1 MIVVGIIVF
10 IVIAFQVSFF
20 WKNLKRMHTFRDIFS
35 APSSWAVQI
44 NEDGQTVSGINGEG
58 NSVFKLIKDN
68 INDYLGNSQG
78 SVIDYNIL
86 KDAVDRNC
94 ETIEDEIN
102 AQMPVPLYCGLA
114 GTMAGVIVGLFS
126 LLSEDSISN
135 LMTSGSKSVES
146 ATLAM
151 NGAASGINDLLAG
164 VALAMVA
171 SILGIVLTTVNS
183 VLFKQFKRQ
192 EEEGKNKFLSWVQS
206 ILLPELPNDI
216 SDSFSMF
223 VDNLNRFNDT
233 FRENTRGLGHT
244 LEQING
250 AYSTQ
255 ADIIKTIQQMNVTRM
270 ATANVKVL
278 NALSDCTDKL
288 EQFNVYLNSIQG
300 YTNEIEAFRQQ
311 LSSEA
316 NMVYL
321 LMEMKDTLASI
332 KNFFKTELGEI
343 DQRKQ
348 AIGKSVDNVDEYVKR
363 ALERLKTSSSTS
375 VDELKKAIDDHAQGL
390 QTFLDQEKQMLQD
403 MSQEVRNEFDRQISQ
418 IPNLAKRLED
428 ITKVPSQLESLSG
441 SIAESNRKLVNGIT
455 QANQNM
461 TNEIKHALKSLDYSS
476 SGKGGGSA
484 KIFIPMWM
492 KVAVIALLTIIAG
505 ASVANSW
512 ISYSA
517 ANVSDSQ
524 EQMGGNMV
532 VQSDSVAKKDTLV
545 ANSATKENTASD
557 SASAQKQDINEEAER
572 VFLLDE
578 LFRLD
583 DEPVLYHACAL
594 CPCHSALAQ
603 EDGSDGTAIGRH

>member
-183 VLFKQFKRQ
+183 VLFKRFKRQ

-300 YTNEIEAFRQQ
+300 YTNEIEAFRRQ

-321 LMEMKDTLASI
+321 LEEMRATLASI

-476 SGKGGGSA
+476 SGNGGGPA
-484 KIFIPMWM
+484 RIALPMWM
-492 KVAVIALLTIIAG
+492 KVAVVALLTIIAS
-505 ASVANSW
+505 ATVANSW
-512 ISYSA
+512 ISYASSKVRA
-517 ANVSDSQ
+517 PQ
-524 EQMGGNMV
+524 EQMAGETVG
-532 VQSDSVAKKDTLV
+532 QPDSVATRDS
-545 ANSATKENTASD
+545 SATMPSKDGKGVHDTVSI
-557 SASAQKQDINEEAER
+557 QKQI
-572 VFLLDE
+572 
-578 LFRLD
+578 
-583 DEPVLYHACAL
+583 P
-594 CPCHSALAQ
+594 Q
-603 EDGSDGTAIGRH
+603 

>member
-321 LMEMKDTLASI
+321 LMEMKDTLSSI
-332 KNFFKTELGEI
+332 KNFFRTELGEI

-348 AIGKSVDNVDEYVKR
+348 AIRNSVDNVDTYVNE
-363 ALERLKTSSSTS
+363 ALEKLKSSSVTS
-375 VDELKKAIDDHAQGL
+375 VDDLKKAIDDQSEGL
-390 QTFLDQEKQMLQD
+390 KKFLDQEKQMLQD

-476 SGKGGGSA
+476 SGNGGGPA
-484 KIFIPMWM
+484 RIALPMWM
-492 KVAVIALLTIIAG
+492 KVAVVALLTIIAG

-545 ANSATKENTASD
+545 ANSTTKGNTASD
-557 SASAQKQDINEEAER
+557 SASAQKTGHQ
-572 VFLLDE
+572 
-578 LFRLD
+578 
-583 DEPVLYHACAL
+583 
-594 CPCHSALAQ
+594 
-603 EDGSDGTAIGRH
+603 

>member
-332 KNFFKTELGEI
+332 KNFFRTELGEI

-348 AIGKSVDNVDEYVKR
+348 AIRNSVDNVDTYVNE
-363 ALERLKTSSSTS
+363 ALEKLKSSSVTS
-375 VDELKKAIDDHAQGL
+375 VDDLKKAIDDQSEGL
-390 QTFLDQEKQMLQD
+390 KNFLDQEKQMLQD

-476 SGKGGGSA
+476 SGKGGGPA
-484 KIFIPMWM
+484 RIALPMWM
-492 KVAVIALLTIIAG
+492 KVAVVALLTIIAS
-505 ASVANSW
+505 ATVANSW
-512 ISYSA
+512 ISYASSKVRA
-517 ANVSDSQ
+517 PQ
-524 EQMGGNMV
+524 EQMAGETVG
-532 VQSDSVAKKDTLV
+532 QPDSVATRDS
-545 ANSATKENTASD
+545 SATMPSKDGKGVHDTVSI
-557 SASAQKQDINEEAER
+557 QKQI
-572 VFLLDE
+572 
-578 LFRLD
+578 
-583 DEPVLYHACAL
+583 P
-594 CPCHSALAQ
+594 Q
-603 EDGSDGTAIGRH
+603 

>member
-126 LLSEDSISN
+126 LLSEDSISS

-348 AIGKSVDNVDEYVKR
+348 AIRNSVDNVDTYVNE
-363 ALERLKTSSSTS
+363 ALEKLKSSSVNS
-375 VDELKKAIDDHAQGL
+375 VDDLKKAIDDQSEGL
-390 QTFLDQEKQMLQD
+390 KTFLDQEKQMLQD

-476 SGKGGGSA
+476 SGNGGGPA
-484 KIFIPMWM
+484 RIALPMWM
-492 KVAVIALLTIIAG
+492 KVAVVALLTIIAS
-505 ASVANSW
+505 ATVANSW
-512 ISYSA
+512 ISYSGAEVSA
-517 ANVSDSQ
+517 AQ
-524 EQMGGNMV
+524 EQAADNKV
-532 VQSDSVAKKDTLV
+532 ERLDSVATRDSSVVMPAKNGHET
-545 ANSATKENTASD
+545 ND
-557 SASAQKQDINEEAER
+557 SASYHLPTQKTPRQ
-572 VFLLDE
+572 
-578 LFRLD
+578 
-583 DEPVLYHACAL
+583 
-594 CPCHSALAQ
+594 
-603 EDGSDGTAIGRH
+603 

>member
-58 NSVFKLIKDN
+58 NSVFDLIKDN

-126 LLSEDSISN
+126 LLSEDSISS

-332 KNFFKTELGEI
+332 KNFFRTELGEI

-348 AIGKSVDNVDEYVKR
+348 AIRNSVDNVDTYVNE
-363 ALERLKTSSSTS
+363 ALEKLKSSSVTS
-375 VDELKKAIDDHAQGL
+375 VDDLKKAIDDQSEGL
-390 QTFLDQEKQMLQD
+390 KKFLDKEKQMLQD

-461 TNEIKHALKSLDYSS
+461 TNEIKHALKSIDYSS
-476 SGKGGGSA
+476 SGNGGGPA
-484 KIFIPMWM
+484 RIALPIWM
-492 KVAVIALLTIIAG
+492 KVAVVALLTIIAS
-505 ASVANSW
+505 ATVANSW
-512 ISYSA
+512 ISYLGAEVSA
-517 ANVSDSQ
+517 AQ
-524 EQMGGNMV
+524 EQAADNKV
-532 VQSDSVAKKDTLV
+532 ERLDSVATRDSSVVMPAKNGHET
-545 ANSATKENTASD
+545 ND
-557 SASAQKQDINEEAER
+557 SASYHLPTQKTPRQ
-572 VFLLDE
+572 
-578 LFRLD
+578 
-583 DEPVLYHACAL
+583 
-594 CPCHSALAQ
+594 
-603 EDGSDGTAIGRH
+603 

>member
-321 LMEMKDTLASI
+321 LMELKDTLSSI

-348 AIGKSVDNVDEYVKR
+348 AIGKSVDNVDEYVKG
-363 ALERLKTSSSTS
+363 ALENLKSSSVTS
-375 VDELKKAIDDHAQGL
+375 VDDLKKAIDDQSEGL
-390 QTFLDQEKQMLQD
+390 KKFLDQEKQMLQD

-476 SGKGGGSA
+476 SGNGGGPA
-484 KIFIPMWM
+484 RIALPMWM
-492 KVAVIALLTIIAG
+492 KVAVVALLTIIAS
-505 ASVANSW
+505 ATVANSW
-512 ISYSA
+512 ISYSGAEVSA
-517 ANVSDSQ
+517 AQ
-524 EQMGGNMV
+524 EQAADNKV
-532 VQSDSVAKKDTLV
+532 ERLDSVATRDSSVVMPAKNGHET
-545 ANSATKENTASD
+545 ND
-557 SASAQKQDINEEAER
+557 SASYHLPTQKTPRQ
-572 VFLLDE
+572 
-578 LFRLD
+578 
-583 DEPVLYHACAL
+583 
-594 CPCHSALAQ
+594 
-603 EDGSDGTAIGRH
+603 

>member
-1 MIVVGIIVF
+1 MIVVEIIVF
-10 IVIAFQVSFF
+10 VVIAFQVSFF
-20 WKNLKRMHTFRDIFS
+20 VKNLKRMLTFRNIFS
-35 APSSWAVQI
+35 APSSWAI
-44 NEDGQTVSGINGEG
+44 KTNEDRQTVSGIKGDG
-58 NSVFKLIKDN
+58 NSIFELIKDN

-255 ADIIKTIQQMNVTRM
+255 ADIIKTIQQMNVIRM

-278 NALSDCTDKL
+278 NALSGCTDKL

-300 YTNEIEAFRQQ
+300 YTNEIEAFRRQ
-311 LSSEA
+311 LRSED

-348 AIGKSVDNVDEYVKR
+348 AIGKSVDNVDEYVKG

-557 SASAQKQDINEEAER
+557 SASAQKTGHQ
-572 VFLLDE
+572 
-578 LFRLD
+578 
-583 DEPVLYHACAL
+583 
-594 CPCHSALAQ
+594 
-603 EDGSDGTAIGRH
+603 

>member
-58 NSVFKLIKDN
+58 NSVFDLIKDN

-183 VLFKQFKRQ
+183 VLFKRFKRQ

-332 KNFFKTELGEI
+332 KNFFRTELGEI

-348 AIGKSVDNVDEYVKR
+348 AIRNSVDNVDTYVNE
-363 ALERLKTSSSTS
+363 ALEKLKSSSVTS
-375 VDELKKAIDDHAQGL
+375 VDDLKKAIDDQSEGL
-390 QTFLDQEKQMLQD
+390 KNFLDQEKQMLQD

-476 SGKGGGSA
+476 SDNGGGPA
-484 KIFIPMWM
+484 RIALPMWM
-492 KVAVIALLTIIAG
+492 KVAVVALLTIIAS
-505 ASVANSW
+505 ATVANSW
-512 ISYSA
+512 ISYSGAEVSA
-517 ANVSDSQ
+517 AQ
-524 EQMGGNMV
+524 EQAADNKV
-532 VQSDSVAKKDTLV
+532 ERLDSVATRDSSVVMPAKNGHET
-545 ANSATKENTASD
+545 ND
-557 SASAQKQDINEEAER
+557 SASYHLPTQKTPRQ
-572 VFLLDE
+572 
-578 LFRLD
+578 
-583 DEPVLYHACAL
+583 
-594 CPCHSALAQ
+594 
-603 EDGSDGTAIGRH
+603 

>member
-192 EEEGKNKFLSWVQS
+192 EEEGKNQFLSWVQS

-321 LMEMKDTLASI
+321 LMELKDTLSSI

-348 AIGKSVDNVDEYVKR
+348 AIRNSVDNVDTYVNE
-363 ALERLKTSSSTS
+363 ALEKLKSSSVTS
-375 VDELKKAIDDHAQGL
+375 VDDLKKAIDDQSEGL
-390 QTFLDQEKQMLQD
+390 KTFLDQEKQMLQD

-476 SGKGGGSA
+476 SGNGGGPA
-484 KIFIPMWM
+484 RIALPMWM
-492 KVAVIALLTIIAG
+492 KVAVVALLTIIAG
-505 ASVANSW
+505 ATVANSW
-512 ISYSA
+512 ISYSGAEVSA
-517 ANVSDSQ
+517 AQ
-524 EQMGGNMV
+524 EQAADNKV
-532 VQSDSVAKKDTLV
+532 ERLDSVATRDS
-545 ANSATKENTASD
+545 SATMPSKDGKGVHDTVSI
-557 SASAQKQDINEEAER
+557 QKQI
-572 VFLLDE
+572 
-578 LFRLD
+578 
-583 DEPVLYHACAL
+583 P
-594 CPCHSALAQ
+594 Q
-603 EDGSDGTAIGRH
+603 

>member
-35 APSSWAVQI
+35 SPSSWAVQI

-183 VLFKQFKRQ
+183 VLFKRFKRQ

-332 KNFFKTELGEI
+332 KNFFRTELGEI

-348 AIGKSVDNVDEYVKR
+348 AIRNSVDNVDTYVNE
-363 ALERLKTSSSTS
+363 ALEKLKSSSVTS
-375 VDELKKAIDDHAQGL
+375 VDDLKKAIDDQSEGL
-390 QTFLDQEKQMLQD
+390 KKFLDQEKQMLQD

-428 ITKVPSQLESLSG
+428 ITKLPSQLESLSG

-505 ASVANSW
+505 ASVANNW

-557 SASAQKQDINEEAER
+557 SASAQKTGHQ
-572 VFLLDE
+572 
-578 LFRLD
+578 
-583 DEPVLYHACAL
+583 
-594 CPCHSALAQ
+594 
-603 EDGSDGTAIGRH
+603 

>member
-126 LLSEDSISN
+126 LLSEDSISS

-321 LMEMKDTLASI
+321 LEEMRATLASI
-332 KNFFKTELGEI
+332 KNFFRTELGEI

-476 SGKGGGSA
+476 SGNGGGPA
-484 KIFIPMWM
+484 RIALPMWM
-492 KVAVIALLTIIAG
+492 KVAVVALLTIIAS
-505 ASVANSW
+505 ATVANSW
-512 ISYSA
+512 MSYSGAEVSA
-517 ANVSDSQ
+517 AQ
-524 EQMGGNMV
+524 EQAADNKV
-532 VQSDSVAKKDTLV
+532 ERLDSVATRDSSVVMPAKNGHET
-545 ANSATKENTASD
+545 ND
-557 SASAQKQDINEEAER
+557 SASYHLPTQKTPRQ
-572 VFLLDE
+572 
-578 LFRLD
+578 
-583 DEPVLYHACAL
+583 
-594 CPCHSALAQ
+594 
-603 EDGSDGTAIGRH
+603 

>member
-126 LLSEDSISN
+126 LLSEDSISS

-300 YTNEIEAFRQQ
+300 YTNEIEAFRRQ

-348 AIGKSVDNVDEYVKR
+348 AIGKSVDNVDEYVKG
-363 ALERLKTSSSTS
+363 ALENLKSSSVNS
-375 VDELKKAIDDHAQGL
+375 VDDLKKAIDDQSEGL
-390 QTFLDQEKQMLQD
+390 KKFLDQEKQMLQD

-476 SGKGGGSA
+476 SGNGGGPA
-484 KIFIPMWM
+484 RIALPMWM
-492 KVAVIALLTIIAG
+492 KVAVVALLTIIAS
-505 ASVANSW
+505 ATVANSW
-512 ISYSA
+512 MSYSGAEVSA
-517 ANVSDSQ
+517 AQ
-524 EQMGGNMV
+524 EQAADNKV
-532 VQSDSVAKKDTLV
+532 ERLDSVATRDSSVVMPAKNGHET
-545 ANSATKENTASD
+545 ND
-557 SASAQKQDINEEAER
+557 SASYHLPTQKTPRQ
-572 VFLLDE
+572 
-578 LFRLD
+578 
-583 DEPVLYHACAL
+583 
-594 CPCHSALAQ
+594 
-603 EDGSDGTAIGRH
+603 

>member
-216 SDSFSMF
+216 SDSFSRF

-300 YTNEIEAFRQQ
+300 YTNEIEAFRRQ

-321 LMEMKDTLASI
+321 LMEMKDTLSSI

-375 VDELKKAIDDHAQGL
+375 VDELKKAIEDHAQGL

-476 SGKGGGSA
+476 SGNGGGPA
-484 KIFIPMWM
+484 RIALPMWM
-492 KVAVIALLTIIAG
+492 KVAVVALLTIIAS
-505 ASVANSW
+505 ATVANSW
-512 ISYSA
+512 ISYSGAEVSA
-517 ANVSDSQ
+517 AQ
-524 EQMGGNMV
+524 EQAADNKV
-532 VQSDSVAKKDTLV
+532 ERLDSVATRDSSVVMPAKNGHET
-545 ANSATKENTASD
+545 ND
-557 SASAQKQDINEEAER
+557 SASYHLPTQKTPRQ
-572 VFLLDE
+572 
-578 LFRLD
+578 
-583 DEPVLYHACAL
+583 
-594 CPCHSALAQ
+594 
-603 EDGSDGTAIGRH
+603 

>member
-321 LMEMKDTLASI
+321 LEEMKDTLASI
-332 KNFFKTELGEI
+332 KNFFRTELGEI

-348 AIGKSVDNVDEYVKR
+348 AIRNSVDNVDTYVNE
-363 ALERLKTSSSTS
+363 ALEKLKSSSVTS
-375 VDELKKAIDDHAQGL
+375 VDDLKKAIDDQSEGL
-390 QTFLDQEKQMLQD
+390 KKFLDQEKQMLQD

-476 SGKGGGSA
+476 SGNGGGPA
-484 KIFIPMWM
+484 RIALPMWM
-492 KVAVIALLTIIAG
+492 KVAVVALLTIIAS
-505 ASVANSW
+505 ATVANSW
-512 ISYSA
+512 ISYSGAKVSA
-517 ANVSDSQ
+517 AQ
-524 EQMGGNMV
+524 EQAADNKV
-532 VQSDSVAKKDTLV
+532 ERLDSVATRDSSVVMPAKNGHET
-545 ANSATKENTASD
+545 ND
-557 SASAQKQDINEEAER
+557 SASYHLPTQKTPRQ
-572 VFLLDE
+572 
-578 LFRLD
+578 
-583 DEPVLYHACAL
+583 
-594 CPCHSALAQ
+594 
-603 EDGSDGTAIGRH
+603 

>member
-278 NALSDCTDKL
+278 NALSACTDKL
-288 EQFNVYLNSIQG
+288 EQFNFYLNSIEG
-300 YTNEIEAFRQQ
+300 YTNEIEAFRRQ
-311 LSSEA
+311 LSSET

-321 LMEMKDTLASI
+321 LMELKDTLSSI

-348 AIGKSVDNVDEYVKR
+348 AIGKSVDNVDEYVKG

-476 SGKGGGSA
+476 SGNGGGPA
-484 KIFIPMWM
+484 RMALPMWM
-492 KVAVIALLTIIAG
+492 KVAVVALLTIIAS
-505 ASVANSW
+505 ATVANSW
-512 ISYSA
+512 ISYSGAEVSA
-517 ANVSDSQ
+517 AQ
-524 EQMGGNMV
+524 EQAADNKV
-532 VQSDSVAKKDTLV
+532 ERLDSVATRDSSVVMPAKNGHET
-545 ANSATKENTASD
+545 ND
-557 SASAQKQDINEEAER
+557 SASYHLPTQKTPRQ
-572 VFLLDE
+572 
-578 LFRLD
+578 
-583 DEPVLYHACAL
+583 
-594 CPCHSALAQ
+594 
-603 EDGSDGTAIGRH
+603 

>member
-171 SILGIVLTTVNS
+171 SILGILLTTVNS
-183 VLFKQFKRQ
+183 VLFKRFKR
-192 EEEGKNKFLSWVQS
+192 EEEKGKNKFLSWVQS

-332 KNFFKTELGEI
+332 KNFFRTELGEI

-348 AIGKSVDNVDEYVKR
+348 AIRNSVDNVDTYVNE
-363 ALERLKTSSSTS
+363 ALEKLKSSSVTS
-375 VDELKKAIDDHAQGL
+375 VDDLKKAIDDQSEGL
-390 QTFLDQEKQMLQD
+390 KKFLDQEKQMLQD

-476 SGKGGGSA
+476 SGNGGGPA
-484 KIFIPMWM
+484 RIALPMWM
-492 KVAVIALLTIIAG
+492 KVAVVALLTIIAS
-505 ASVANSW
+505 ATVANSW
-512 ISYSA
+512 ISYSGAEVSA
-517 ANVSDSQ
+517 AQ
-524 EQMGGNMV
+524 EQAADNKV
-532 VQSDSVAKKDTLV
+532 ERLDSVATRDSSVVMPAKNGHET
-545 ANSATKENTASD
+545 ND
-557 SASAQKQDINEEAER
+557 SASYHLPTQKTPRQ
-572 VFLLDE
+572 
-578 LFRLD
+578 
-583 DEPVLYHACAL
+583 
-594 CPCHSALAQ
+594 
-603 EDGSDGTAIGRH
+603 

>member
-1 MIVVGIIVF
+1 MIVVEIIVLV
-10 IVIAFQVSFF
+10 VIAFQVSFF
-20 WKNLKRMHTFRDIFS
+20 VKNLKRMRTFRNIFS
-35 APSSWAVQI
+35 APSSWAI
-44 NEDGQTVSGINGEG
+44 KTNEDRQTVSGIKGDG
-58 NSVFKLIKDN
+58 NSIFELIKDN

-126 LLSEDSISN
+126 LLHEDSISS

-171 SILGIVLTTVNS
+171 SILGILLTTVNS
-183 VLFKQFKRQ
+183 VLFKRFKR
-192 EEEGKNKFLSWVQS
+192 EEEKGKNKFLSWVQS
-206 ILLPELPNDI
+206 ILLPKLPNDI
-216 SDSFSMF
+216 SDSFSRF

-332 KNFFKTELGEI
+332 KNFFRTELGEI

-348 AIGKSVDNVDEYVKR
+348 AIRNSVDNVDTYVNE
-363 ALERLKTSSSTS
+363 ALEKLKSSSVTS
-375 VDELKKAIDDHAQGL
+375 VDDLKKAIDDQSEGL
-390 QTFLDQEKQMLQD
+390 KKFLDQEKQMLQD

-476 SGKGGGSA
+476 SGNGGGPA
-484 KIFIPMWM
+484 RIALPMWM
-492 KVAVIALLTIIAG
+492 KVAVVALLTIIAS
-505 ASVANSW
+505 ATVANSW
-512 ISYSA
+512 ISYSGAEVSA
-517 ANVSDSQ
+517 AQ
-524 EQMGGNMV
+524 EQAADNKV
-532 VQSDSVAKKDTLV
+532 ERLDSVATRDSSVVMPAKNGHET
-545 ANSATKENTASD
+545 ND
-557 SASAQKQDINEEAER
+557 SASYHLPTQKTPRQ
-572 VFLLDE
+572 
-578 LFRLD
+578 
-583 DEPVLYHACAL
+583 
-594 CPCHSALAQ
+594 
-603 EDGSDGTAIGRH
+603 

>member
-35 APSSWAVQI
+35 VPSSWAVQI

-332 KNFFKTELGEI
+332 KNFFRTELGEI

-348 AIGKSVDNVDEYVKR
+348 AIRNSVDNVDTYVNE
-363 ALERLKTSSSTS
+363 ALEKLKSSSVTS
-375 VDELKKAIDDHAQGL
+375 VDDLKKAIDDQSDGL
-390 QTFLDQEKQMLQD
+390 KKFLDQEKQMLQD

-545 ANSATKENTASD
+545 ANSATKENTAGD
-557 SASAQKQDINEEAER
+557 SASAQK
-572 VFLLDE
+572 
-578 LFRLD
+578 
-583 DEPVLYHACAL
+583 
-594 CPCHSALAQ
+594 
-603 EDGSDGTAIGRH
+603 TGRQ

>member
-332 KNFFKTELGEI
+332 KNFFRTELGEI

-348 AIGKSVDNVDEYVKR
+348 AIRNSVDNVDTYVNE
-363 ALERLKTSSSTS
+363 ALEKLKSSSVTS
-375 VDELKKAIDDHAQGL
+375 VDDLKKAIDDQSEGL
-390 QTFLDQEKQMLQD
+390 KKFLDQEKQMLQD

-557 SASAQKQDINEEAER
+557 SASAQKTGHQ
-572 VFLLDE
+572 
-578 LFRLD
+578 
-583 DEPVLYHACAL
+583 
-594 CPCHSALAQ
+594 
-603 EDGSDGTAIGRH
+603 

>member
-300 YTNEIEAFRQQ
+300 YTNEIEAFRRQ
-311 LSSEA
+311 LSSET

-321 LMEMKDTLASI
+321 LMELKDTLSSI
-332 KNFFKTELGEI
+332 KNFFRTELGEI

-348 AIGKSVDNVDEYVKR
+348 AIGKSVDNVDEYVKG

-484 KIFIPMWM
+484 RIALPMWM
-492 KVAVIALLTIIAG
+492 KVAVVALLTIIAS
-505 ASVANSW
+505 ATVANSW
-512 ISYSA
+512 ISYSGAEVSA
-517 ANVSDSQ
+517 AQ
-524 EQMGGNMV
+524 EQAADNKV
-532 VQSDSVAKKDTLV
+532 ERLDSVATRDSSVVMPAKNGHET
-545 ANSATKENTASD
+545 ND
-557 SASAQKQDINEEAER
+557 SASYHLPTQKT
-572 VFLLDE
+572 
-578 LFRLD
+578 
-583 DEPVLYHACAL
+583 
-594 CPCHSALAQ
+594 PCQ
-603 EDGSDGTAIGRH
+603 

>member
-321 LMEMKDTLASI
+321 LMELKDTLSSI

-390 QTFLDQEKQMLQD
+390 QTFLDQEKLMLQD

-476 SGKGGGSA
+476 SGNGGGPA
-484 KIFIPMWM
+484 RIALPMWM
-492 KVAVIALLTIIAG
+492 KVAVVALLTIIAS
-505 ASVANSW
+505 ATVANSW
-512 ISYSA
+512 ISYSGAEVSA
-517 ANVSDSQ
+517 AQ
-524 EQMGGNMV
+524 EQAADNKV
-532 VQSDSVAKKDTLV
+532 ERLDSVATRDSSVVMPAKNGHET
-545 ANSATKENTASD
+545 ND
-557 SASAQKQDINEEAER
+557 SASYHLPTQKTPRQ
-572 VFLLDE
+572 
-578 LFRLD
+578 
-583 DEPVLYHACAL
+583 
-594 CPCHSALAQ
+594 
-603 EDGSDGTAIGRH
+603 

>member
-1 MIVVGIIVF
+1 MIVVEIIVLV
-10 IVIAFQVSFF
+10 VIAFQVSFF
-20 WKNLKRMHTFRDIFS
+20 VKNLKRMHTFRDIFS
-35 APSSWAVQI
+35 SPSSWAVQI

-332 KNFFKTELGEI
+332 KNFFRTELGEI

-348 AIGKSVDNVDEYVKR
+348 AIRNSVDNVDTYVNE
-363 ALERLKTSSSTS
+363 ALEKLKSSSVTS
-375 VDELKKAIDDHAQGL
+375 VDDLKKAIDDQSEGL
-390 QTFLDQEKQMLQD
+390 KKFLDQEKQMLQD

-441 SIAESNRKLVNGIT
+441 SIAESNRKLVTGIT

-461 TNEIKHALKSLDYSS
+461 TSEIKHALKSLDYSS

-557 SASAQKQDINEEAER
+557 SASAQKTGHQ
-572 VFLLDE
+572 
-578 LFRLD
+578 
-583 DEPVLYHACAL
+583 
-594 CPCHSALAQ
+594 
-603 EDGSDGTAIGRH
+603 

>member
-321 LMEMKDTLASI
+321 LEEMRATLASI

-343 DQRKQ
+343 EARKK
-348 AIGKSVDNVDEYVKR
+348 AMANSVDSVDQYVTK
-363 ALERLKTSSSTS
+363 ALENLKSSSVNS
-375 VDELKKAIDDHAQGL
+375 VDDLKKAIDDQSEGL
-390 QTFLDQEKQMLQD
+390 KKFLDQEKQMLQD

-441 SIAESNRKLVNGIT
+441 SIAESNRKLVNGII

-476 SGKGGGSA
+476 SGNGGGPA
-484 KIFIPMWM
+484 RIALPMWM
-492 KVAVIALLTIIAG
+492 KVAVVALLTIIAS
-505 ASVANSW
+505 ATVANSW
-512 ISYSA
+512 ISYLGAEVSA
-517 ANVSDSQ
+517 AQ
-524 EQMGGNMV
+524 EQAADNKV
-532 VQSDSVAKKDTLV
+532 ERLDSVATRDSSVVMPVKNGHET
-545 ANSATKENTASD
+545 ND
-557 SASAQKQDINEEAER
+557 SASYHSIPAQKTPR
-572 VFLLDE
+572 
-578 LFRLD
+578 
-583 DEPVLYHACAL
+583 
-594 CPCHSALAQ
+594 
-603 EDGSDGTAIGRH
+603 

>member
-183 VLFKQFKRQ
+183 VLFKRFKRQ

-332 KNFFKTELGEI
+332 KNFFRTELGEI

-348 AIGKSVDNVDEYVKR
+348 AIRNSVDNVDTYVNE
-363 ALERLKTSSSTS
+363 ALEKLKSSSVTS
-375 VDELKKAIDDHAQGL
+375 VDDLKKAIDDQSEGL
-390 QTFLDQEKQMLQD
+390 KTFLDQEKQMLQD

-476 SGKGGGSA
+476 SGNGGGPA
-484 KIFIPMWM
+484 RIALPMWM
-492 KVAVIALLTIIAG
+492 KVAVVALLTIIAS
-505 ASVANSW
+505 ATVANSW
-512 ISYSA
+512 ISYASSKVRA
-517 ANVSDSQ
+517 PQ
-524 EQMGGNMV
+524 EQMAGETVG
-532 VQSDSVAKKDTLV
+532 QPDSVATRDS
-545 ANSATKENTASD
+545 SATMPSKDGKGVHDTVSI
-557 SASAQKQDINEEAER
+557 QKQI
-572 VFLLDE
+572 
-578 LFRLD
+578 
-583 DEPVLYHACAL
+583 P
-594 CPCHSALAQ
+594 Q
-603 EDGSDGTAIGRH
+603 

>member
-321 LMEMKDTLASI
+321 LMELKDTLASI
-332 KNFFKTELGEI
+332 KNFFRTELGEI
-343 DQRKQ
+343 EARKD
-348 AIGKSVDNVDEYVKR
+348 AIRHSVDDVDTYVTE
-363 ALERLKTSSSTS
+363 ALKKLKSSSVTS
-375 VDELKKAIDDHAQGL
+375 VDDLKKAIDDQSEGL
-390 QTFLDQEKQMLQD
+390 KNFLDKEKQMLQD

-476 SGKGGGSA
+476 SGNGGGPA
-484 KIFIPMWM
+484 RIALPMWM
-492 KVAVIALLTIIAG
+492 KVAVVALLTIIAG
-505 ASVANSW
+505 ATVANSW
-512 ISYSA
+512 ISYSGAEVSA
-517 ANVSDSQ
+517 AQ
-524 EQMGGNMV
+524 EQAADNKV
-532 VQSDSVAKKDTLV
+532 ERLDSVATRDSSVVMPAKNGHET
-545 ANSATKENTASD
+545 ND
-557 SASAQKQDINEEAER
+557 SASYHLPTQKTPRQ
-572 VFLLDE
+572 
-578 LFRLD
+578 
-583 DEPVLYHACAL
+583 
-594 CPCHSALAQ
+594 
-603 EDGSDGTAIGRH
+603 

>member
-321 LMEMKDTLASI
+321 LEEMRATLASI
-332 KNFFKTELGEI
+332 KNFFRTELGEI
-343 DQRKQ
+343 EARKK
-348 AIGKSVDNVDEYVKR
+348 AMANSVDSVDHYVTK
-363 ALERLKTSSSTS
+363 ALENLKSSSVNS
-375 VDELKKAIDDHAQGL
+375 VDDLKKAIDDQSEGL
-390 QTFLDQEKQMLQD
+390 KKFLDQEKQMLQD

-441 SIAESNRKLVNGIT
+441 SIAESNRKLVTGIT

-461 TNEIKHALKSLDYSS
+461 TSEIKHALKSLDYSS

-545 ANSATKENTASD
+545 ANSATRENTASD
-557 SASAQKQDINEEAER
+557 SASAQKTGHQ
-572 VFLLDE
+572 
-578 LFRLD
+578 
-583 DEPVLYHACAL
+583 
-594 CPCHSALAQ
+594 
-603 EDGSDGTAIGRH
+603 

>member
-126 LLSEDSISN
+126 LLSEDSISS

-321 LMEMKDTLASI
+321 LEEMRATLASI
-332 KNFFKTELGEI
+332 KNFFRTELGEI

-348 AIGKSVDNVDEYVKR
+348 AIRNSVDNVDTYVNE
-363 ALERLKTSSSTS
+363 ALEKLKSSSVNS
-375 VDELKKAIDDHAQGL
+375 VDDLKKAIDDQSEGL
-390 QTFLDQEKQMLQD
+390 KKFLDQEKQMLQD

-512 ISYSA
+512 ISYSGAEVSA
-517 ANVSDSQ
+517 AQ
-524 EQMGGNMV
+524 EQAADNKV
-532 VQSDSVAKKDTLV
+532 ERLDSVATRDSSVVMPAKNGHET
-545 ANSATKENTASD
+545 ND
-557 SASAQKQDINEEAER
+557 SASYHLPTQKTPRQ
-572 VFLLDE
+572 
-578 LFRLD
+578 
-583 DEPVLYHACAL
+583 
-594 CPCHSALAQ
+594 
-603 EDGSDGTAIGRH
+603 

>member
-126 LLSEDSISN
+126 LLSEDSISS

-183 VLFKQFKRQ
+183 VLFKRFKRQ

-321 LMEMKDTLASI
+321 LEEMKDTLSSI

-441 SIAESNRKLVNGIT
+441 SIAESNRKLVTGIT

-476 SGKGGGSA
+476 SGNGGGPA
-484 KIFIPMWM
+484 RIALPMWM
-492 KVAVIALLTIIAG
+492 KVAVVALLTIIAS
-505 ASVANSW
+505 ATVANSW
-512 ISYSA
+512 ISYASSKVRA
-517 ANVSDSQ
+517 PQ
-524 EQMGGNMV
+524 EQMAGETVG
-532 VQSDSVAKKDTLV
+532 QPDSVATRDS
-545 ANSATKENTASD
+545 SATMPSKDGKGVHDTVSI
-557 SASAQKQDINEEAER
+557 QKQI
-572 VFLLDE
+572 
-578 LFRLD
+578 
-583 DEPVLYHACAL
+583 P
-594 CPCHSALAQ
+594 Q
-603 EDGSDGTAIGRH
+603 

>member
-183 VLFKQFKRQ
+183 VLFKRFKRQ

-321 LMEMKDTLASI
+321 LMELKDTLASI

-343 DQRKQ
+343 EARKD
-348 AIGKSVDNVDEYVKR
+348 AIRHSVDDVDTYVTE
-363 ALERLKTSSSTS
+363 ALKKLKSSSVTS
-375 VDELKKAIDDHAQGL
+375 VDDLKKAIDDHAQGL

-476 SGKGGGSA
+476 SGNGGGPA
-484 KIFIPMWM
+484 RIALPIWM
-492 KVAVIALLTIIAG
+492 KVAVVALLTIIAS
-505 ASVANSW
+505 ATVANSW
-512 ISYSA
+512 ISYSGAEVSA
-517 ANVSDSQ
+517 AQ
-524 EQMGGNMV
+524 EQAADNKV
-532 VQSDSVAKKDTLV
+532 ERLDSVATRDSSVVMPAKNGHET
-545 ANSATKENTASD
+545 ND
-557 SASAQKQDINEEAER
+557 SASYHLPTQKTPRQ
-572 VFLLDE
+572 
-578 LFRLD
+578 
-583 DEPVLYHACAL
+583 
-594 CPCHSALAQ
+594 
-603 EDGSDGTAIGRH
+603 

>member
-183 VLFKQFKRQ
+183 VLFKRFKRQ

-321 LMEMKDTLASI
+321 LMELKDTLASI
-332 KNFFKTELGEI
+332 KNFFRTELGEI

-348 AIGKSVDNVDEYVKR
+348 AIRNSVDNVDTYVNE
-363 ALERLKTSSSTS
+363 ALEKLKSSSVTS
-375 VDELKKAIDDHAQGL
+375 VDDLKKAIDDQSEGL
-390 QTFLDQEKQMLQD
+390 KNFLDQEKQMLQD

-557 SASAQKQDINEEAER
+557 SASAQKTGHQ
-572 VFLLDE
+572 
-578 LFRLD
+578 
-583 DEPVLYHACAL
+583 
-594 CPCHSALAQ
+594 
-603 EDGSDGTAIGRH
+603 

>member
-35 APSSWAVQI
+35 SPSSWAVQI

-332 KNFFKTELGEI
+332 KNFFRTELGEI

-348 AIGKSVDNVDEYVKR
+348 AIRNSVDNVDTYVNE
-363 ALERLKTSSSTS
+363 ALEKLKSSSVTS
-375 VDELKKAIDDHAQGL
+375 VDDLKKAIDDQSEGL
-390 QTFLDQEKQMLQD
+390 KKFLDQEKQMLQD

-476 SGKGGGSA
+476 SGKGGGFA

-505 ASVANSW
+505 ASVANNW

-557 SASAQKQDINEEAER
+557 SASAQKTGHQ
-572 VFLLDE
+572 
-578 LFRLD
+578 
-583 DEPVLYHACAL
+583 
-594 CPCHSALAQ
+594 
-603 EDGSDGTAIGRH
+603 

>member
-244 LEQING
+244 LKQING

-300 YTNEIEAFRQQ
+300 YTNEIEAFRRQ

-321 LMEMKDTLASI
+321 LMELKDTLSSI

-348 AIGKSVDNVDEYVKR
+348 AIGKSVDNVDEYVKG

-476 SGKGGGSA
+476 SGNGGGPA
-484 KIFIPMWM
+484 RIALPMWM
-492 KVAVIALLTIIAG
+492 KVAVVALLTIIAS
-505 ASVANSW
+505 ATVANSW
-512 ISYSA
+512 ISYSGAEVSA
-517 ANVSDSQ
+517 AQ
-524 EQMGGNMV
+524 EQAADNKV
-532 VQSDSVAKKDTLV
+532 ERLDSVATRDSSVVMPAKNGHET
-545 ANSATKENTASD
+545 ND
-557 SASAQKQDINEEAER
+557 SASYHLPTQKTPRQ
-572 VFLLDE
+572 
-578 LFRLD
+578 
-583 DEPVLYHACAL
+583 
-594 CPCHSALAQ
+594 
-603 EDGSDGTAIGRH
+603 

>member
-332 KNFFKTELGEI
+332 KNFFRTELGEI

-348 AIGKSVDNVDEYVKR
+348 AIRNSVDNVDTYVNE
-363 ALERLKTSSSTS
+363 ALEKLKSSSVTS
-375 VDELKKAIDDHAQGL
+375 VDDLKKAIDDQSEGL
-390 QTFLDQEKQMLQD
+390 KKFLDQEKQMLQD

-441 SIAESNRKLVNGIT
+441 SIAESNRKLVTGIT

-461 TNEIKHALKSLDYSS
+461 TSEIKHALKSLDYSS

-557 SASAQKQDINEEAER
+557 SASAQKTGHQ
-572 VFLLDE
+572 
-578 LFRLD
+578 
-583 DEPVLYHACAL
+583 
-594 CPCHSALAQ
+594 
-603 EDGSDGTAIGRH
+603 

>member
-300 YTNEIEAFRQQ
+300 YTNEIEAFRRQ

-321 LMEMKDTLASI
+321 LMELKDTLSSI

-476 SGKGGGSA
+476 SGNGGGPA
-484 KIFIPMWM
+484 RIALPMWM
-492 KVAVIALLTIIAG
+492 KVAVVALLTIIAS
-505 ASVANSW
+505 ATVANSW
-512 ISYSA
+512 ISYSGAEVSA
-517 ANVSDSQ
+517 AQ
-524 EQMGGNMV
+524 EQAADNKV
-532 VQSDSVAKKDTLV
+532 ERLDSVATRDSSVVMPAKNGHET
-545 ANSATKENTASD
+545 ND
-557 SASAQKQDINEEAER
+557 SASYHLPTQKTPRQ
-572 VFLLDE
+572 
-578 LFRLD
+578 
-583 DEPVLYHACAL
+583 
-594 CPCHSALAQ
+594 
-603 EDGSDGTAIGRH
+603 

>member
-183 VLFKQFKRQ
+183 VLFKRFKRQ

-321 LMEMKDTLASI
+321 LEEMRATLASI
-332 KNFFKTELGEI
+332 KNFFRTELGEI
-343 DQRKQ
+343 EARKK
-348 AIGKSVDNVDEYVKR
+348 AMANSVDSVDHYVTK
-363 ALERLKTSSSTS
+363 ALENLKSSSVNS
-375 VDELKKAIDDHAQGL
+375 VDDLKKAIDDQSEGL
-390 QTFLDQEKQMLQD
+390 KKFLDQERQMLQD

-428 ITKVPSQLESLSG
+428 ITKLPSQLQALSG
-441 SIAESNRKLVNGIT
+441 SIAESNRKMVTGIT

-461 TNEIKHALKSLDYSS
+461 TSEIKHALKSLDYSS

-557 SASAQKQDINEEAER
+557 SASAQNTGHQ
-572 VFLLDE
+572 
-578 LFRLD
+578 
-583 DEPVLYHACAL
+583 
-594 CPCHSALAQ
+594 
-603 EDGSDGTAIGRH
+603 

>member
-183 VLFKQFKRQ
+183 VLFKRFKRQ

-321 LMEMKDTLASI
+321 LEEMKDTLASI
-332 KNFFKTELGEI
+332 KNFFRTELGEI

-348 AIGKSVDNVDEYVKR
+348 AIRNSVDNVDTYVNE
-363 ALERLKTSSSTS
+363 ALEKLKSSSVTS
-375 VDELKKAIDDHAQGL
+375 VDDLKKAIDDQSEGL
-390 QTFLDQEKQMLQD
+390 KTFLDQEKQMLQD
-403 MSQEVRNEFDRQISQ
+403 MSQEVRTEFDRQISQ

-476 SGKGGGSA
+476 SGNGGGPA
-484 KIFIPMWM
+484 RIALPMWM
-492 KVAVIALLTIIAG
+492 KVAVVALLTIIAS
-505 ASVANSW
+505 ATVANSW
-512 ISYSA
+512 ISYASSKVRA
-517 ANVSDSQ
+517 PQ
-524 EQMGGNMV
+524 EQMAGETVG
-532 VQSDSVAKKDTLV
+532 QPDSVATRDS
-545 ANSATKENTASD
+545 SATMPSKDGKGVHDTVSI
-557 SASAQKQDINEEAER
+557 QKQI
-572 VFLLDE
+572 
-578 LFRLD
+578 
-583 DEPVLYHACAL
+583 P
-594 CPCHSALAQ
+594 Q
-603 EDGSDGTAIGRH
+603 

>member
-20 WKNLKRMHTFRDIFS
+20 WKNLKRMHTFGDIFS
-35 APSSWAVQI
+35 SPSSWAVRI

-58 NSVFKLIKDN
+58 NSIFKLIKDN

-86 KDAVDRNC
+86 KDSVDRNC

-192 EEEGKNKFLSWVQS
+192 EEESKNKFLSWVQS
-206 ILLPELPNDI
+206 TLLPELPNDI
-216 SDSFSMF
+216 SDSFSRF

-233 FRENTRGLGHT
+233 FRENTQGLGHT
-244 LEQING
+244 LEQINES
-250 AYSTQ
+250 YSIQ
-255 ADIIKTIQQMNVTRM
+255 ADIIKTIQNMNVTRM
-270 ATANVKVL
+270 ATANVRVL

-300 YTNEIEAFRQQ
+300 YTNEIEAFRRQ
-311 LSSEA
+311 LSSET

-321 LMEMKDTLASI
+321 LEEMKGTLSSI
-332 KNFFKTELGEI
+332 KNFFSTELGEI
-343 DQRKQ
+343 NQRKQ
-348 AIGKSVDNVDEYVKR
+348 AIGNSVDNVDEYVKK
-363 ALERLKTSSSTS
+363 ALEKLKSSSVTS
-375 VDELKKAIDDHAQGL
+375 VDDLKKAIDKQSNDL
-390 QTFLDQEKQMLQD
+390 KTFLDQESHMLQD

-428 ITKVPSQLESLSG
+428 ITKLPSQLQALSG

-461 TNEIKHALKSLDYSS
+461 TNEIKHALKSIDYSS

-484 KIFIPMWM
+484 KIAIPMWM
-492 KVAVIALLTIIAG
+492 KVAVVALLTIIAS
-505 ASVANSW
+505 ATVANSW
-512 ISYSA
+512 MSYASSKVTA
-517 ANVSDSQ
+517 AQ
-524 EQMGGNMV
+524 EQMAGETVG
-532 VQSDSVAKKDTLV
+532 QPDSVATRDSSATMSSSNGNV
-545 ANSATKENTASD
+545 ANDSTSNNELTKKTTR
-557 SASAQKQDINEEAER
+557 Q
-572 VFLLDE
+572 
-578 LFRLD
+578 
-583 DEPVLYHACAL
+583 
-594 CPCHSALAQ
+594 
-603 EDGSDGTAIGRH
+603 

>member
-35 APSSWAVQI
+35 SPSSWAVQI

-183 VLFKQFKRQ
+183 VLFKRFKRQ
-192 EEEGKNKFLSWVQS
+192 EEEGKNQFLSWVQS

-321 LMEMKDTLASI
+321 LEEMRATLASI
-332 KNFFKTELGEI
+332 KNFFRTELGEI
-343 DQRKQ
+343 EARKK
-348 AIGKSVDNVDEYVKR
+348 AMANSVDSVDHYVTK
-363 ALERLKTSSSTS
+363 ALENLKSSSVNS
-375 VDELKKAIDDHAQGL
+375 VDDLKKAIDDQSEGL

-441 SIAESNRKLVNGIT
+441 SIAESNRKLVTGIT

-461 TNEIKHALKSLDYSS
+461 TSEIKHALKSLDYSS

-557 SASAQKQDINEEAER
+557 SASAQKTGHQ
-572 VFLLDE
+572 
-578 LFRLD
+578 
-583 DEPVLYHACAL
+583 
-594 CPCHSALAQ
+594 
-603 EDGSDGTAIGRH
+603 